1 MRATLVLSMSTEP
14 LAPAEEAH
22 GLKRELRLPD
32 LVLLQVLLIV
42 GLTWIGNAAVQGST
56 HVLLW
61 LAGILLFY
69 VPLGMVVIHLS
80 RAIPAEGGAYQWVK
94 AGISPFA
101 GYMTAWNTSFYTV
114 FTYGTIGPTLINSI
128 AYIAGPRGAWMMDSI
143 PLILAIGI
151 FALLAVF
158 AVNVLGFRLGKW
170 LTGGGSLLT
179 VALSLLLLYLLVAPR
194 THGSPPAHA
203 PFSLA
208 MPALTILTLN
218 VFTKMSLGALSG
230 FESASVFAGEC
241 RNPDR
246 DLPLSVMIAA
256 PSIAAIYIL
265 GTGAMLAYVPP
276 DKVDLAAPLQQLVH
290 AGFGDTGLG
299 GVLTTVAVLALLM
312 NSVTGAIAMV
322 GLAARFPMVIGWDGL
337 LPDWSSR
344 LHPRHRTPVHS
355 LAAVTAACI
364 FVAIVSSLGGA
375 GGQEIFQVGTS
386 AAVGCL
392 CVEYGLIFAV
402 PLFARPS
409 LAGQKPALRGGKLLR
424 LAAASGFAV
433 SLLSLPFQI
442 VPLTGVPN
450 RGLFALKVIVL
461 ILAINV
467 AGGWLYRS
475 GLQRLRARDLA
486 GQIVGGSSGR

>member
-1 MRATLVLSMSTEP
+1 MPTEP
-14 LAPAEEAH
+14 PGPPEEAH
-22 GLKRELRLPD
+22 GLKRELKLTD

-61 LAGILLFY
+61 VAGILLFY
-69 VPLGMVVIHLS
+69 VPLGLVVIHLS
-80 RAIPAEGGAYQWVK
+80 RAIPLEGGAYQWVK

-101 GYMTAWNTSFYTV
+101 GYMTAWNTSFYTI
-114 FTYGTIGPTLINSI
+114 FTFGTIGPGAINSI
-128 AYIAGPRGAWMMDSI
+128 AYIAGPRGAWMMDSA
-143 PLILAIGI
+143 PLILATGI
-151 FALLAVF
+151 FALLGVF
-158 AVNVLGFRLGKW
+158 AVNVLGLRLGKW

-179 VALSLLLLYLLVAPR
+179 VALSLLLLYLLIAR
-194 THGSPPAHA
+194 SAHGLPPAHP

-208 MPALTILTLN
+208 MPAFTILTLN

-256 PSIAAIYIL
+256 PSIAAMYIL
-265 GTGAMLAYVPP
+265 GTGAMLSYVPP
-276 DKVDLAAPLQQLVH
+276 EKVDLAAPMQQLVH

-299 GVLTTVAVLALLM
+299 GILTTVMVLALLI
-312 NSVTGAIAMV
+312 NTLTGAVAMV

-337 LPDWSSR
+337 LPEWSSR

-375 GGQEIFQVGTS
+375 GGQEIFQVGTG
-386 AAVGCL
+386 AAVACL
-392 CVEYGLIFAV
+392 CVEYGFIFAV
-402 PLFARPS
+402 PLFAGAKLP
-409 LAGQKPALRGGKLLR
+409 LKGGMRLR
-424 LAAASGFAV
+424 LAAGSGFAV

-442 VPLTGVPN
+442 VPLAGVPN
-450 RGLFALKVIVL
+450 RGLFALKVTAL
-461 ILAINV
+461 ILAINAV
-467 AGGWLYRS
+467 GAWLYWS
-475 GLQRLRARDLA
+475 GLQRLRARELA
-486 GQIVGGSSGR
+486 RASAGTGFSP